1 MKKELDPNEILPF
14 CMRCFGVG
22 ISADE
27 ESNFC
32 HQCGSQGTCVPM
44 KRKDIVYLRENIEDQ
59 ITYAKKY
66 TTDDCIKDTTM
77 HINQV
82 KENIIQVV
90 QELLNRAN
98 NHDRTKLMAPEVQIF
113 TEYTPKLAGCTYGSK
128 EYNRYLKEMKKAL
141 DHHYEVNRHHPE
153 HFENGINDMTLI
165 DLIEMLC
172 DWMAAV
178 KRHDDGDI
186 CESLAINKKRFGIS
200 KQLSQILENTVRA
213 LSDKDGK

>member
-1 MKKELDPNEILPF
+1 MEKELDPNEILPF

-22 ISADE
+22 IVADE
-27 ESNFC
+27 TSNFC
-32 HQCGSQGTCVPM
+32 HQCGSEGTCVPM
-44 KRKDIVYLRENIEDQ
+44 KRGDVEYLQDNIRSS
-59 ITYAKKY
+59 IRHAKKY

-77 HINQV
+77 HINLV
-82 KENIIQVV
+82 KENIIHVV
-90 QELLNRAN
+90 QELLNRSN
-98 NHDRTKLMAPEVQIF
+98 NHDRTKLIAPEVQIF

-141 DHHYEVNRHHPE
+141 DHHYKVNRHHPE

-186 CESLAINKKRFGIS
+186 YKSLAINKKRFGIS
-200 KQLSQILENTVRA
+200 KQLSQILENTVRD